1 MNPSLESR
9 RYSNPF
15 HIAPLFRWL
24 ILAALIGASGL
35 MFVYVKN
42 QQHQLG
48 MKTRDVER
56 QITEERALNEVLLA
70 RISALSSRA
79 ELMRKI
85 QQGAIALRP
94 IQDNAIAR
102 LTPPAQTSGSDG
114 VLRTAANERFVR

>member
-1 MNPSLESR
+1 MNPLPDR
-9 RYSNPF
+9 RRNSNPL

-24 ILAALIGASGL
+24 IIAAAIGASGL

-48 MKTRDVER
+48 MRTRDIER
-56 QITEERALNEVLLA
+56 QIMEERSLNEVLLA

-79 ELMRKI
+79 ELTRKL

-102 LTPPAQTSGSDG
+102 LTPPAQAGRDG
-114 VLRTAANERFVR
+114 ILRTAANERIVR